1 MKRQEMVETKDI
13 SVPKDQI
20 KVLDLKGFH
29 LHEERQ
35 STLRATGISQGE
47 RQVRVRCSIPSSTE
61 LKDTAKT

>member
-35 STLRATGISQGE
+35 STLRSQ
-47 RQVRVRCSIPSSTE
+47 
-61 LKDTAKT
+61 A